1 MNRTRRTLLRAAA
14 GAGALAVPVAGAPAA
29 SSKKQT
35 HYVGEKPQGVPL
47 FPIATSY
54 GDLVFVSGHGVNDVH
69 DVAEQTR
76 RVLDKIRQA
85 LESAGSSMQN
95 ALKCT
100 VYLADIRDY
109 AAMNEAYRGSFG
121 GDPPARTTIGIA
133 AIPLE
138 GCRVEIEVIAH
149 R

>member
-1 MNRTRRTLLRAAA
+1 MNKTRRTLLGAAA
-14 GAGALAVPVAGAPAA
+14 GAGALAAPLATAAPAN
-29 SSKKQT
+29 SKKQV
-35 HYVGEKPQGVPL
+35 HYVREKPKGTPL
-47 FPIATSY
+47 FPSATSY

-76 RVLDKIRQA
+76 RVLDEVRQA

-95 ALKCT
+95 ALKCN

-121 GDPPARTTIGIA
+121 DDPPARTTIGIA
-133 AIPLE
+133 AIPLP
-138 GCRVEIEVIAH
+138 GCKVEIEVIAH